1 MRSDEHKKPYNW
13 YVHNSFL
20 HKKFKLNEALRVF
33 RKQNGTNFVCNQ
45 KFGITVC
52 RLQLEN

>member
-1 MRSDEHKKPYNW
+1 MRCDEHKKPYNW
-13 YVHNSFL
+13 YVHNQFL